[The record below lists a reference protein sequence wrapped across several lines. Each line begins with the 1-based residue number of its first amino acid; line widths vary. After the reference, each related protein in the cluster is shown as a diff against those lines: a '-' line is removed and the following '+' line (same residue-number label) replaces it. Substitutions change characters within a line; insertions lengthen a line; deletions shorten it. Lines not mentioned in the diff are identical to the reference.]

1 MRTNSW
7 INILILFACTSACW
21 ANSAPTVTNVMAT
34 PQANGVVDISYTLS
48 DADGDHCTIS
58 VLILHANE
66 DSTWKMTPDSS
77 SLSGDVGEKKI
88 APGTRQ
94 IIWDSKINLRG
105 ALDSYRVMIIAD
117 DEYVPPPPLPH
128 GMEFVTINDSGAG
141 MRSVYGRPFNH
152 DHRGFKGQMS
162 KYETTN
168 AQYCQYLNAA
178 LGTGDVTVSGND
190 VKGANGSNAGTD
202 YVGQS
207 YYRGDGS
214 GYTGNGATNGGASR
228 IHYNAG
234 RFIVDSDFDNHP
246 VTYVSWYGASAFAAY
261 YGYRLP
267 TEWEWQTVADYDGS
281 YIYGCGVTI
290 TNDIANYWHSTH
302 PNGTTLV
309 GSFGTYG
316 YGLCDM
322 AGNVWEWTGTDVSG
336 IDRVLLGGSWCTYGH
351 SCEPANRYWSIPA
364 RSRRDDDYGF
374 RVCTSVSAL
383 D

>member
-1 MRTNSW
+1 MRRNYW
-7 INILILFACTSACW
+7 IHTLLLLVFTSFCW

-34 PQANGVVDISYTLS
+34 PRANGIVDISYTLS
-48 DADGDHCTIS
+48 DADGNHCTVS
-58 VLILHANE
+58 VKILRDNE
-66 DSTWKMTPDSS
+66 GSTWEMTPDSS
-77 SLSGDVGEKKI
+77 ALSGDVGGKRI
-88 APGTRQ
+88 ASGTRH
-94 IIWDSKINLRG
+94 ITWNSKIDLRG
-105 ALDSYRVMIIAD
+105 AFGSYRVQVIAD
-117 DEYVPPPPLPH
+117 DGIIIDPKT

-141 MRSVYGRPFNH
+141 MKDEDDNPINH
-152 DHRGFKGQMS
+152 GGFKGQMS

-178 LGTGDVTVSGND
+178 LDTGDITVSGND

-246 VTYVSWYGASAFAAY
+246 VTYVNWYGASAFAAY

-267 TEWEWQTVADYDGS
+267 TKWEWQAVADYDGS
-281 YIYGCGVTI
+281 YIYGCGITI

-302 PNGTTLV
+302 PNGTTPV

-322 AGNVWEWTGTDVSG
+322 AGNVWEWTRT
-336 IDRVLLGGSWCTYGH
+336 IETEKYRVLCGGSWTRSGNYCRAAYH
-351 SCEPANRYWSIPA
+351 YFSIPIHGH
-364 RSRRDDDYGF
+364 RIDGF